1 MWVKIANFS
10 IRYRLL
16 IIILLV
22 FVTGFMGYQ
31 ATKARMSYEFT
42 KIVPE
47 DDPDMV
53 FYQNLKKT
61 FGDDANALAL
71 GIKDNALY
79 QLKNFEEFKKLG
91 DEIKKVE
98 GAKEVISLANL
109 QYLAKDTANKKF
121 TVLPLFQNNPQTQ
134 QELDSILFFA
144 NQIKFFEN
152 KIFNPTTGAT
162 LMIVSL
168 DQSLIQSEK
177 RVEIVEN
184 IRDKALQFTKKTN
197 IEVHFTGLPYIR
209 TIVSS
214 MVKKELNQF
223 LVLSLVVTAIVM
235 FLFFRNITPVFYSL
249 LIIGIIIIWTIGCL
263 GLLEYKITAL
273 SGLLPPIMTVIG
285 IPNCIYMINKYQQEY
300 LHFHHKEKAIISMV
314 KKIGIVTFMTNST
327 TAIGFIVLLMTD
339 VDIMQEFGIVASINI
354 MALYLISI
362 FFIPAILSYLP
373 TPSEKS
379 VKHLSAKGIL
389 WILLKLEWLIIH
401 QRKLVYLLVT
411 ILVSVSYYGMTQIK
425 ANSYMLDDVPEDNHV
440 KKDLIFFE
448 ENFKGVMPLEIVVDT
463 GKEKGMRKRSNLEKV
478 EELEDR
484 LLNVPNITPAVSMVD
499 FLKAANQ
506 AYFGNSPLDY
516 RLPSKR
522 EEPFIYNYLKQ
533 NQKGDS
539 ADISKTF
546 VDSTGRYLRVSMKVA
561 DLGSLRIDT
570 LLKKHIQPA
579 IDCTFTNTE
588 LKAKATGSTLLFI
601 KGNDFLITNLKQSM
615 LLAFVLIALIIGS
628 LFRNVR
634 IVIISLIPNL
644 IPLIF
649 TAGFMGFFNIPLKP
663 STALIFSITFG
674 IAVDD
679 SIHYLAKYYQ
689 DLIKCKFDV
698 GKAVRMSLKETGTS
712 MMYTSIVLFFG
723 FVIFAASNFGGT
735 VALGILTSITLL
747 IAMFTNLIVLPCLL
761 LTFDKPNPREVK
773 EEQDLLK
780 DFE

>member
-1 MWVKIANFS
+1 
-10 IRYRLL
+10 
-16 IIILLV
+16 
-22 FVTGFMGYQ
+22 MGYQ

-47 DDPDMV
+47 NDPDMI

-71 GIKDNALY
+71 GIKDSALY
-79 QLKNFEEFKKLG
+79 QIKNFEEFRKLG
-91 DEIKKVE
+91 ESIKKVE
-98 GAKEVISLANL
+98 GAKEVVSLANL
-109 QYLAKDTANKKF
+109 QYLLKDTTNKKF
-121 TVLPLFQNNPQTQ
+121 IITSLFEKTPQSQ
-134 QELDSILFFA
+134 SELDSILNFA
-144 NQIKFFEN
+144 SQIKFFEN
-152 KIFNPTTGAT
+152 KILNPNNGAT

-168 DQSLIQSEK
+168 DQKLIQSEK
-177 RVEIVEN
+177 RIEIVEN
-184 IRDKALQFTKKTN
+184 IRKKAFEFTKKTN

-209 TIVSS
+209 TIISS
-214 MVKKELNQF
+214 MVKKELNEF
-223 LVLSLVVTAIVM
+223 LILSLVVTAIVM

-249 LIIGIIIIWTIGCL
+249 LIIGIVIVWTIGCL
-263 GLLEYKITAL
+263 GLFEYKITAL

-300 LHFHHKEKAIISMV
+300 LHYYQKEKAIISMV
-314 KKIGIVTFMTNST
+314 KKIGIVTLMTNST
-327 TAIGFIVLLMTD
+327 TAIGFIVLLMTN

-354 MALYLISI
+354 MALYVISI
-362 FFIPAILSYLP
+362 IFIPALLSYLP
-373 TPSEKS
+373 APSEKS
-379 VKHLSAKGIL
+379 VKHLSSKGIL
-389 WILLKLEWLIIH
+389 WILLKLEWIVVYK
-401 QRKLVYLLVT
+401 RKLVYTIVILLVG
-411 ILVSVSYYGMTQIK
+411 ISYYGMTQIK

-463 GKEKGMRKRSNLEKV
+463 GKEKGIRKRSNLEKV
-478 EELEDR
+478 EELEER
-484 LLNVPNITPAVSMVD
+484 LSRVPNITPTVSMVD

-506 AYFGNSPLDY
+506 AYFGNSPSDY

-522 EEPFIYNYLKQ
+522 EELFIYNYLKN
-533 NQKGDS
+533 NQKEDS
-539 ADISKTF
+539 INVFKNL

-561 DLGSLRIDT
+561 DLGSLRMDT

-579 IDCTFTNTE
+579 IDCTFVNTE
-588 LKAKATGSTLLFI
+588 LNAKATGSTLLFI

-615 LLAFVLIALIIGS
+615 ILAFVLIALIIGS

-649 TAGFMGFFNIPLKP
+649 TAGFMGFFDIPLKP

-698 GKAVRMSLKETGTS
+698 EKSVRMSLKETGAS

-735 VALGILTSITLL
+735 VALGVLTSITLL
-747 IAMFTNLIVLPCLL
+747 IAMFINLIVLPSLL
-761 LTFDKPNPREVK
+761 LTFDKPNPREIK
-773 EEQDLLK
+773 EEQELLK

>member
-1 MWVKIANFS
+1 M
-10 IRYRLL
+10 
-16 IIILLV
+16 II
-22 FVTGFMGYQ
+22 TGFMGYQ

-53 FYQNLKKT
+53 FYQNMKKT
-61 FGDDANALAL
+61 YGDDANALAL
-71 GIKDNALY
+71 GIKDSALY
-79 QLKNFEEFKKLG
+79 KLQYFEEYRKLG
-91 DEIKKVE
+91 EDIKKIE
-98 GAKEVISLANL
+98 GAKEVMSLANL
-109 QYLAKDTANKKF
+109 QYLTKDTTNKKF
-121 TVLPLFQNNPQTQ
+121 SVTSLFKNNPQTQ
-134 QELDSILFFA
+134 SELDSILFFA
-144 NQIKFFEN
+144 TQIKFFEN
-152 KIFNPTTGAT
+152 KILNPNNGAT
-162 LMIVSL
+162 LMIISL
-168 DQSLIQSEK
+168 DQTLIQSEK

-184 IRDKALQFTKKTN
+184 IRNKALEFTEKTN
-197 IEVHFTGLPYIR
+197 IKVHFTGLPYIR
-209 TIVSS
+209 TMISS

-223 LVLSLVVTAIVM
+223 LVLSLLVTAIVM
-235 FLFFRNITPVFYSL
+235 FLFFKNITPVFYSL
-249 LIIGIIIIWTIGCL
+249 LLIGVIIVWTIGCL
-263 GLLEYKITAL
+263 GLFEYKITAL

-300 LHFHHKEKAIISMV
+300 LHYHHKEKAIISMV
-314 KKIGIVTFMTNST
+314 KKIGIVTLMTNST

-354 MALYLISI
+354 MALYIISI
-362 FFIPAILSYLP
+362 IFIPAILSYLP
-373 TPSEKS
+373 APSEKS
-379 VKHLSAKGIL
+379 VKHLSSKGML
-389 WILLKLEWLIIH
+389 WILLKLEWVVIH
-401 QRKLVYLLVT
+401 QRKLVYLLVI
-411 ILVSVSYYGMTQIK
+411 ILVGISYYGMTQIK

-448 ENFKGVMPLEIVVDT
+448 ESFKGVMPLEIIVDT
-463 GKEKGMRKRSNLEKV
+463 GKEKGMRKRSNLEKI

-539 ADISKTF
+539 VNISKTL
-546 VDSTGRYLRVSMKVA
+546 VDSTGRHLRVSMKVA

-579 IDCTFTNTE
+579 IDCTFANTE
-588 LKAKATGSTLLFI
+588 IKAKATGSTLLFI

-615 LLAFVLIALIIGS
+615 LLAFVLIALIIGA

-644 IPLIF
+644 IPLLF

-689 DLIKCKFDV
+689 DLMKCKFNV
-698 GKAVRMSLKETGTS
+698 EKAVRMSLRETGTS

-735 VALGILTSITLL
+735 VSLGILTSITLL

-761 LTFDKPNPREVK
+761 LTFDKPNPREIK
-773 EEQDLLK
+773 EEQELLK